1 MMKLKNKSEI
11 WQRKQLARENPSHQ
25 LPDISF
31 EKFSIHHSNV
41 QRLSICQK
49 LTNINTVAIEQ
60 NNDVKLQ
67 QLKLKLQK
75 EEYSETILMQDI
87 RYQHY
92 IRQLDRLSIQND
104 IITRQYYDETGNVK
118 YNQILLPKHL
128 VNEHRHPGIAKMLQ
142 EIRCKYYYPG
152 IAKLVRKWVNGCET
166 CIKDK
171 RISNELITPE
181 LLNPPEWI
189 LGP

>member
-1 MMKLKNKSEI
+1 M
-11 WQRKQLARENPSHQ
+11 
-25 LPDISF
+25 
-31 EKFSIHHSNV
+31 

-60 NNDVKLQ
+60 NNDVILQ

-75 EEYSETILMQDI
+75 EDI

-104 IITRQYYDETGNVK
+104 IITGHYYDETGNVK
-118 YNQILLPKHL
+118 YNRILLPKHL
-128 VNEHRHPGIAKMLQ
+128 VNELLESLHGKANRHPSIAKMLQ

-152 IAKLVRKWVNGCET
+152 NSKTSPQMGKWMRNMH
-166 CIKDK
+166 
-171 RISNELITPE
+171 
-181 LLNPPEWI
+181 
-189 LGP
+189 

>member
-1 MMKLKNKSEI
+1 MNSNVQSAGVAEEEQIYYTDVDDETEEQI

-25 LPDISF
+25 SPDVSF

-49 LTNINTVAIEQ
+49 LTNINTVAIKQ
-60 NNDVKLQ
+60 NNDVILQ

-75 EEYSETILMQDI
+75 EEFSETILIQDI

-92 IRQLDRLSIQND
+92 IRQLDRVSIQND

-118 YNQILLPKHL
+118 Y
-128 VNEHRHPGIAKMLQ
+128 
-142 EIRCKYYYPG
+142 KYSYP
-152 IAKLVRKWVNGCET
+152 NT
-166 CIKDK
+166 
-171 RISNELITPE
+171 
-181 LLNPPEWI
+181 
-189 LGP
+189 